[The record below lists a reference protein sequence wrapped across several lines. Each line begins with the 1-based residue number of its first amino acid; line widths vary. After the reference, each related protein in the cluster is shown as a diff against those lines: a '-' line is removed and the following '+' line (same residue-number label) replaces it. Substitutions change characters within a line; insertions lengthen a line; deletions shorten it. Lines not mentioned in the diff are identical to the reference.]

1 MLRLADLHRDVR
13 EGNLNRPWSLSLQV
27 VVIALVVAHVYR
39 AAVNERVDVGVAR
52 VNLTR
57 ADERVTVPGL
67 AVASS
72 GVSTTFRVRVG
83 RREGV
88 LSLNM
93 VRELGVSAVS
103 GPLCWRQT
111 RRVDVLSDK
120 GVCVV
125 CSYASFLRGLVPV
138 YR

>member
-1 MLRLADLHRDVR
+1 MSKSIAVESSLTLLRLADLHRDVR
-13 EGNLNRPWSLSLQV
+13 EGNLNRPRSLNLQV
-27 VVIALVVAHVYR
+27 VVIVFVVIAHVYR

-57 ADERVTVPGL
+57 TDERVTVPGL

-72 GVSTTFRVRVG
+72 GVSTTFSVGVG

-93 VRELGVSAVS
+93 MREFGVSAVS

-111 RRVDVLSDK
+111 
-120 GVCVV
+120 
-125 CSYASFLRGLVPV
+125 
-138 YR
+138 